1 MKKLYRVRI
10 VKAVNNQYVELKD
23 AVVNSTSKKK
33 AVSSV
38 LSENEGFRLYSADSI
53 YIN

>member
-10 VKAVNNQYVELKD
+10 VKIVNDHYADLKEEVVNN
-23 AVVNSTSKKK
+23 TSKKK

-38 LSENEGFRLYSADSI
+38 LSENEGFQLYSVDII
-53 YIN
+53 Y